1 MYHRLRML
9 YPWPAEHDDAPHLYK
24 CRAFSA
30 AAWSKSSA
38 AGCKSVLSSATVFTR
53 NDAAASINF
62 TAVEGGDNSSYAG
75 SEARKVFIN
84 TSSDIS
90 GVNK

>member
-1 MYHRLRML
+1 MGGGIDKKLTGIAIITH
-9 YPWPAEHDDAPHLYK
+9 
-24 CRAFSA
+24 
-30 AAWSKSSA
+30 
-38 AGCKSVLSSATVFTR
+38 TVFTR

-75 SEARKVFIN
+75 SEAREVFIN

>member
-1 MYHRLRML
+1 M
-9 YPWPAEHDDAPHLYK
+9 
-24 CRAFSA
+24 SI
-30 AAWSKSSA
+30 KSRF
-38 AGCKSVLSSATVFTR
+38 TVFTR

-75 SEARKVFIN
+75 SEAREVFIN

>member
-1 MYHRLRML
+1 MDNHHSTTPPLKIVY
-9 YPWPAEHDDAPHLYK
+9 
-24 CRAFSA
+24 
-30 AAWSKSSA
+30 
-38 AGCKSVLSSATVFTR
+38 TIFTR
-53 NDAAASINF
+53 NDTVVSINF

-75 SEARKVFIN
+75 SEAREVFIN

>member
-1 MYHRLRML
+1 M
-9 YPWPAEHDDAPHLYK
+9 
-24 CRAFSA
+24 S
-30 AAWSKSSA
+30 
-38 AGCKSVLSSATVFTR
+38 TIFTQ
-53 NDAAASINF
+53 NDAKASINF

-75 SEARKVFIN
+75 SVAREVFIN

>member
-1 MYHRLRML
+1 MYSI
-9 YPWPAEHDDAPHLYK
+9 K
-24 CRAFSA
+24 N
-30 AAWSKSSA
+30 
-38 AGCKSVLSSATVFTR
+38 TVFTR

-90 GVNK
+90 DVNKWVAS

>member
-1 MYHRLRML
+1 M
-9 YPWPAEHDDAPHLYK
+9 
-24 CRAFSA
+24 CNVVFS
-30 AAWSKSSA
+30 
-38 AGCKSVLSSATVFTR
+38 LSTVFTR

-62 TAVEGGDNSSYAG
+62 RAVEGGDNSSYA
-75 SEARKVFIN
+75 EAGEVFIN

>member
-1 MYHRLRML
+1 MYTDSHQFEKSLLLVMCSHRGMHTNPGMGRGVEL
-9 YPWPAEHDDAPHLYK
+9 
-24 CRAFSA
+24 
-30 AAWSKSSA
+30 
-38 AGCKSVLSSATVFTR
+38 
-53 NDAAASINF
+53 NF

-75 SEARKVFIN
+75 SEAREVFIN

>member
-1 MYHRLRML
+1 MYVCMYVHMVRM
-9 YPWPAEHDDAPHLYK
+9 YVCMYVRMYV
-24 CRAFSA
+24 CTYVYMCVCMYVRTY
-30 AAWSKSSA
+30 
-38 AGCKSVLSSATVFTR
+38 TVFTR

-62 TAVEGGDNSSYAG
+62 TAVEGGDNSSYSG
-75 SEARKVFIN
+75 SEAREVFIN